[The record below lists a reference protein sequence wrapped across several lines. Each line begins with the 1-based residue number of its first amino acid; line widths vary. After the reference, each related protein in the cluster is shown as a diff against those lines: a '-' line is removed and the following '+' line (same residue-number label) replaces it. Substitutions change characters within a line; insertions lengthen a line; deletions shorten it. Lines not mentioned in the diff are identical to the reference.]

1 MMSTPLNNALSPE
14 VQAMLDISAQYLLG
28 TAHSDE
34 VQHYRQ
40 LWQVARLKG
49 DRQSLHALRQQV
61 VSVGQELQRRRQTRQ
76 TRLLWLDLLS
86 LRCSMVI
93 PRMRF

>member
-1 MMSTPLNNALSPE
+1 MMSKPLNALSPE
-14 VQAMLDISAQYLLG
+14 AQSMLDNSAQYLLG
-28 TAHSDE
+28 TAHSAE
-34 VQHYRQ
+34 IQCYRQ

-61 VSVGQELQRRRQTRQ
+61 VSVGQELQQRRQTRQ
-76 TRLLWLDLLS
+76 ARLLWLDLLS

>member
-1 MMSTPLNNALSPE
+1 MSQPLKALSPA

-28 TAHSDE
+28 TAHSAE
-34 VQHYRQ
+34 IQHYRQ
-40 LWQVARLKG
+40 LWQVARLQG

-61 VSVGQELQRRRQTRQ
+61 ISVGRELQRRKQTRQ
-76 TRLLWLDLLS
+76 TRMLWLDLLS

>member
-1 MMSTPLNNALSPE
+1 MMSKPLNALSPQ

-28 TAHSDE
+28 TAHSAE
-34 VQHYRQ
+34 IQRYRQ
-40 LWQVARLKG
+40 LWLVARSKG

-61 VSVGQELQRRRQTRQ
+61 VAVGRELQRRKQTRQ

>member
-1 MMSTPLNNALSPE
+1 MMSKPLNALSPE

-28 TAHSDE
+28 TTHSAE
-34 VQHYRQ
+34 IQRYRQ

-61 VSVGQELQRRRQTRQ
+61 VSVGRELRRRRQTQQ